1 MSKLSNLYKKD
12 MILGFKDVWILLEI
26 GAAVL
31 ITAMLL
37 FIVPEEI
44 NRETSVYIQDNT
56 GIFELMVDQ
65 MGGEESKKG
74 GQLFVDSR
82 EELVEGMRKNK
93 SAFGMIISP
102 QDSNRF
108 HIELMTQPYS
118 SDAIVEFLEVQ
129 MTDVFT
135 MIAAPGGSYS
145 PEIFNKVEVRALAEG
160 LVRDDIPFNQRL
172 IPLIL
177 MFIVGFMGMFTMISL
192 IGQERTDQT
201 IRAYK
206 VTPSS
211 LLTLLV
217 SKHLMLLSVG
227 FLTFSIV
234 YIPSVGLEGYLQA
247 LMVIIPTIL
256 IGSSIGVL
264 LGSFFDNPMSAIG
277 WVFLFMMIFGLPG
290 VTLFAPV
297 FTPEW
302 IKFIPSYYTLF
313 GLDAAIFPDGYSNVL
328 WISVIVLVGIS
339 AVLMPLSGWVFT
351 RKLRKEF

>member
-1 MSKLSNLYKKD
+1 MSKLKYLYKKD
-12 MILGFKDVWILLEI
+12 MILGFKDVWILLEL

-37 FIVPEEI
+37 FVVPKEI
-44 NRETSVYIQDNT
+44 KRELPIYIQDNT
-56 GIFELMVDQ
+56 GVFKLMADQ
-65 MGGEESKKG
+65 IGGEENKKG

-93 SAFGMIISP
+93 SAFGMIIS
-102 QDSNRF
+102 QRDSNKF

-118 SDAIVEFLEVQ
+118 SDAMVEYFEVQ

-135 MIAAPGGSYS
+135 MIAEPEGSYS
-145 PEIFNKVEVRALAEG
+145 PEIFNKVEVKALNNQ
-160 LVRDDIPFNQRL
+160 VRDDIPFNQRM

-177 MFIVGFMGMFTMISL
+177 MFIVGFMGLFTMISL
-192 IGQERTDQT
+192 IGQERSDQT

-211 LLTLLV
+211 LLTLLT
-217 SKHLMLLSVG
+217 SKHLMLLTVG
-227 FLTFSIV
+227 FITFSIV
-234 YIPSVGLEGYLQA
+234 YLPSAGISGYLLA
-247 LMVIIPTIL
+247 LLVIIPTIL
-256 IGSSIGVL
+256 IGSSLGVI

-290 VTLFAPV
+290 VSLFAPV
-297 FTPEW
+297 FSPEW
-302 IKFIPSYYTLF
+302 LKFIPSYYTLF

-328 WISVIVLVGIS
+328 WISVGVLFGMS
-339 AVLMPLSGWVFT
+339 AVLLPLSSWIFT

>member
-12 MILGFKDVWILLEI
+12 MILGFKDVWILLEF

-37 FIVPEEI
+37 FIVPKEI
-44 NRETSVYIQDNT
+44 KRETSIFIQDNT
-56 GIFELMVDQ
+56 GVLKLMVDQ

-93 SAFGMIISP
+93 TAFGMIISP
-102 QDSNRF
+102 RDNNKF

-118 SDAIVEFLEVQ
+118 SDAMVEFLEVQ

-145 PEIFNKVEVRALAEG
+145 PEIFNKVELRALQDQVKDE
-160 LVRDDIPFNQRL
+160 IPFNQRM

-177 MFIVGFMGMFTMISL
+177 MFIVGFMGLFTMISL
-192 IGQERTDQT
+192 IGQERSDQT
-201 IRAYK
+201 IRAFK
-206 VTPSS
+206 VTPTS
-211 LLTLLV
+211 LLTLLT
-217 SKHLMLLSVG
+217 SKHLMLLTVG
-227 FLTFSIV
+227 FITFSIV
-234 YIPSVGLEGYLQA
+234 YLPSVGFSGFLLA
-247 LMVIIPTIL
+247 LLVIIPTIL
-256 IGSSIGVL
+256 IGSSIGVM

-277 WVFLFMMIFGLPG
+277 WVFLFMMIFGLPA
-290 VTLFAPV
+290 VSLFAPV
-297 FTPEW
+297 FSPEW
-302 IKFIPSYYTLF
+302 LKFIPSYYTLF
-313 GLDAAIFPDGYSNVL
+313 GLDSAIFPDGYSNVL
-328 WISVIVLVGIS
+328 WISIGVLFGIS
-339 AVLMPLSGWVFT
+339 AVLLPLSSWIFT